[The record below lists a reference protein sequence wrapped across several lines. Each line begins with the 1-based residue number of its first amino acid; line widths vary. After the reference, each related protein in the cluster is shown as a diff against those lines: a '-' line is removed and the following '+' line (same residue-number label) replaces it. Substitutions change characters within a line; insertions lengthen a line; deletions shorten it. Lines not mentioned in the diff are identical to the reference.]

1 MTSYNNDFPFL
12 RILTCLE
19 PKHIRNRRKNN
30 HNVDKIRNTKS
41 QGVIINRHARCQKK
55 NIDMFIRI
63 VHHPI
68 NKDNIIISQRDD

>member
-55 NIDMFIRI
+55 KYRH
-63 VHHPI
+63 VHT
-68 NKDNIIISQRDD
+68 NSSSSDKQRQYNN